1 MLTGQAG
8 AYLFVK
14 STVCVSAMTKPLDN
28 TTAVRE
34 ARSATCIVRPV
45 DGEGRGL
52 EEEELQQTDDT

>member
-1 MLTGQAG
+1 M
-8 AYLFVK
+8 FVK